1 MSITCPS
8 KLQGALSADCG
19 GQARAK
25 GSSRLRPE
33 GDTEDP
39 PCSRREPGTAS
50 GLYATSAGSVTKDR
64 SQPQT
69 RGGGGGAV
77 RFRLCQVL
85 LTGSTAMMG
94 RTCQGRKAAPRLL
107 PSSARHLLDYWG
119 EAENLLTSRTKFS
132 GLRRPRPAQRPHL
145 DVGAVSHASHC
156 W

>member
-1 MSITCPS
+1 MLIVEVKHEQRALVGSDPRGTLRTLRAPGGS
-8 KLQGALSADCG
+8 LGQPVVSTPHLQAASPRTDHSPRLG
-19 GQARAK
+19 GW
-25 GSSRLRPE
+25 
-33 GDTEDP
+33 
-39 PCSRREPGTAS
+39 
-50 GLYATSAGSVTKDR
+50 
-64 SQPQT
+64 
-69 RGGGGGAV
+69 GAV

-94 RTCQGRKAAPRLL
+94 RTCQGRKAALRLL